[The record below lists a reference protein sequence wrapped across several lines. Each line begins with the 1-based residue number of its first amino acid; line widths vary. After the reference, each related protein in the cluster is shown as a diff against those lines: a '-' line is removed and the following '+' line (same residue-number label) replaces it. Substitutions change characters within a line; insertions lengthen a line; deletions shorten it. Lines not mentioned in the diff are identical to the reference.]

1 LDILYLNR
9 SQIESMRIPVKEV
22 IEAVEEG
29 FTLKGEGMVQL
40 PRKPEVHPREDCYIH
55 AMPSFISGIADTA
68 GIKWVSRYPS
78 NPEKGLPLIMGL
90 IILNDAETG
99 VPLAVMDAGWITAY
113 RTGAATA
120 ITANKLAPKGAS
132 TLSIIGLGVQARTQL
147 IALRET
153 MKGLRNIRVFDII
166 PDHSRKFLE
175 EMQRKAPE
183 LEIEI
188 FSDPESATRG
198 SDIVVTCTPIRREPE
213 RFIPAEWLKKDVL
226 AISVDYDSA
235 FEASVMTEASFFT
248 TDDRAQYLWMKEGG
262 AYFSEYPSEVLADMG
277 EICAGKMEAPQN
289 GGRRAAVLIGL
300 ASHDLVTARVIY
312 DKACRIGIGTIL
324 EF

>member
-1 LDILYLNR
+1 MLYLNR

-22 IEAVEEG
+22 IQAVEEG

-40 PRKPEVHPREDCYIH
+40 PRKPEIHPREDCYIH

-99 VPLAVMDAGWITAY
+99 MPLAVMDAGWITAY

-120 ITANKLAPKGAS
+120 ITAKKLAPKGAS

-153 MKGLRNIRVFDII
+153 MKGLRKVKAFDIS
-166 PDHSRKFLE
+166 PDHARKFLE
-175 EMQRKAPE
+175 EMERKAPE

-188 FSDPESATRG
+188 SPDLESALGG
-198 SDIVVTCTPIRREPE
+198 SDIVVTCTPIRHDPK
-213 RFIPAEWLKKDVL
+213 RFIPAEWLKNDVL
-226 AISVDYDSA
+226 AVSVDYDSA

-248 TDDRAQYLWMKEGG
+248 TDDRDQYFWMKEGG
-262 AYFSEYPSEVLADMG
+262 VYFSGYPAEVQADIG
-277 EICAGKMEAPQN
+277 EICAGKKEAPRN

-312 DKACRIGIGTIL
+312 DKACRTGIGTVL